1 MDEKNKKIFFWI
13 INMVLSS
20 VMINL
25 GLLIINQSKIIALI
39 TLFNGVALLYFSFY
53 AHQIKINE
61 ERIKEIRDWI
71 EEKEEVL
78 NTLKDIAILKKIS
91 KIK

>member
-1 MDEKNKKIFFWI
+1 MLFKPEF
-13 INMVLSS
+13 S
-20 VMINL
+20 
-25 GLLIINQSKIIALI
+25 IALI

-91 KIK
+91 KIKWIKKPDLLQEIC